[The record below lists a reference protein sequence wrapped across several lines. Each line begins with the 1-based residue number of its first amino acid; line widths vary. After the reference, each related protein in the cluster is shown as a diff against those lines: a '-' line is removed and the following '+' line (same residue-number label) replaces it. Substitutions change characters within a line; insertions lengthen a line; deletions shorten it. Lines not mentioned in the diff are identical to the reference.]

1 MRVRQRFFESRV
13 FQSNKTRILRLYV
26 GIRRLLASIFSLQEG
41 TDAIGTITDIRSNV
55 QLRGANVWILIC
67 AAGLASI
74 GLDVNSVAVIIGA
87 MLISPLM
94 SPILGIGLG
103 VGINDRDLLIDSLKN
118 FGTAVAVS
126 IGASTL
132 YFLITPLGQPTAE
145 LAARTEPTLLDV
157 GVALFGG
164 VAGIIAGS
172 RREKTN
178 AIPGVAIATAL
189 MPPLCT
195 AGFGLATGHWA
206 YFFGAFYLF
215 FINAVFI
222 SFSTFLI
229 VRFLHFPYHDFP
241 DEQTKRMARRWIVG
255 FVVIVMA
262 PSAFIFYNVIRDLR
276 DQTAIKSFLK
286 DYMTTESYEPIQSE
300 QQEEG
305 DSIKYLK
312 VYMVG
317 EPIGRPMIDSFA
329 QAMENYGLDD
339 YRLKVIQ
346 MNIPEEERER
356 LTQEATK
363 NVLKTI
369 ELSQTA
375 QEKQE
380 TDGTVDSLKRVIAQM
395 RGDTIPLW
403 SISAELAALLPEVR
417 NLGYAGKVQT
427 AGDSAMRYPVFLY
440 DFTRDYGRAR
450 QEMVRRRLEEYLQ
463 QRAGKDS
470 ILLRRL
476 VE

>member
-1 MRVRQRFFESRV
+1 MRQRSIRPTASR
-13 FQSNKTRILRLYV
+13 SKKMKRLRAYA
-26 GIRRLLASIFSLQEG
+26 GIRGWLWSTFSLMDG
-41 TDAIGTITDIRSNV
+41 SDAAGTIRDIRENV

-118 FGTAVAVS
+118 FGIAVAAS
-126 IGASTL
+126 IVASTL
-132 YFLITPLGQPTAE
+132 YFLLTPLGQPTTE

-157 GVALFGG
+157 GIALFGG
-164 VAGIIAGS
+164 VAGIVAGS

-195 AGFGLATGHWA
+195 AGFGIATGHWA
-206 YFFGAFYLF
+206 FFFGAFYLF

-222 SFSTFLI
+222 SFSTFLV
-229 VRFLHFPYHDFP
+229 VRLLRFPYHDFP
-241 DEQTKRMARRWIVG
+241 DEQTKRTAHHWIIG
-255 FVVIVMA
+255 FVLIVMA
-262 PSAFIFYNVIRDLR
+262 PSAVIFYNVIKDLR
-276 DQTAIKSFLK
+276 TQTAINNFLN
-286 DYMTTESYEPIQSE
+286 DYLTTPQYEPIQSE
-300 QQEEG
+300 QQIEG

-317 EPIGRPMIDSFA
+317 EGIRQNMIDSFS
-329 QAMENYGLDD
+329 QAMARYGLKD

-346 MNIPEEERER
+346 MNIPEEERTR

-369 ELSQTA
+369 ELSQRVQNTESTTA
-375 QEKQE
+375 
-380 TDGTVDSLKRVIAQM
+380 DSLRDVIAGI
-395 RGDTIPLW
+395 RGDTALLRKIGE
-403 SISAELAALLPEVR
+403 ELKTLLPEVR
-417 NLGYAGKVQT
+417 NISYAGPTVT
-427 AGDSAMRYPVFLY
+427 PGDSASRLPLFLY
-440 DFTRDYGRAR
+440 DFAGNYSRSR
-450 QEMVRRRLEEYLQ
+450 QRTIHQRLEAYLR
-463 QRAGKDS
+463 QRTELDTL
-470 ILLRRL
+470 LLRRL